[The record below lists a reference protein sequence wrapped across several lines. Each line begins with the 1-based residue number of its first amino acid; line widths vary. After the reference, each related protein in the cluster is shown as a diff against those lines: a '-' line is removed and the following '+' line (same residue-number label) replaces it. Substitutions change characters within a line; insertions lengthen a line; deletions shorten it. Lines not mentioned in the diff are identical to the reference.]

1 MKKGKQLSRD
11 EKRKQFSKR
20 QDGVSG
26 HAWPMEEIIVSK
38 KKKKKVKERGE
49 RENKHSIYIY
59 NTDV

>member
-26 HAWPMEEIIVSK
+26 HAWPLEEISVSKK

-49 RENKHSIYIY
+49 RENKHSIYI
-59 NTDV
+59 